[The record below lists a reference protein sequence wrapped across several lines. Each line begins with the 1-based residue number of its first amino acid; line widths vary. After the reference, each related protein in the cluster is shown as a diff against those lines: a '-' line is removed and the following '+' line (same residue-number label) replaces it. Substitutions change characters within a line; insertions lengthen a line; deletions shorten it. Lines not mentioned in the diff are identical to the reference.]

1 MRIILDTNVLV
12 SALIQ
17 RNYPYF
23 IVDSIL
29 ADKNMWLCIS
39 DNLFAE
45 YLNVLGREK
54 FSRFPD
60 FYARAQTLLAD
71 IESLSLKFKPTQIV
85 DIIRDEADNRL
96 LELAETCGA
105 DYLITGNTS
114 DFTMVDYK
122 GTRIISPKDF
132 FELLNK

>member
-17 RNYPYF
+17 RNYPHF
-23 IVDSIL
+23 VVDSIL
-29 ADKNMWLCIS
+29 ADKNLWLCIS

-122 GTRIISPKDF
+122 GTGIISPKDF